1 MTAFGI
7 DFGTTNSAAVK
18 LIPGAEPQKYGDET
32 GRPLPSIVA
41 IDIATGEMT
50 GGRSVW
56 EHREFYAESQQ
67 YHLVNSVKWK
77 LATDE
82 VWQTEKGVVTPE
94 DVASFIFASL
104 SKRAVELGSEPIE
117 NAAVTIPFDFPPRAR
132 VSLRNA
138 ARRAGIEI
146 STFITESTSALMRY
160 IPNLKHCRNVAVFDW
175 GGGTLD
181 ISILQI
187 RDGIVSELATGG
199 MELAGDYIDADVAR
213 AVHHIV
219 MDQRQQSPAFD
230 SMSARNRDSML
241 TQSEMA
247 KCRFERLQ
255 ETDIVLTSYG
265 GAPAILRSLQ
275 RPWFESIIS
284 AHVDL
289 AIDLLDRTISKSG
302 LSSDAINR
310 LLVIGGSARLRL
322 LHERLRNDT
331 RFNSALYFAEDAEWD
346 VALGAAY
353 VQASA
358 GGYELA
364 ESVGIVLSDN
374 SYYEI
379 LRPGSRVDGSR
390 DSLTVSLVEDTR
402 QANIVVATRPSQQSP
417 VKNVLRF
424 GVSTLG
430 FDLEPITLSYW
441 VSGDLV
447 FTIEAQ
453 SVSFGP
459 RSRTVQNFGQLRF
472 AYQI

>member
-18 LIPGAEPQKYGDET
+18 VIPGGEPQKYGDET

-41 IDIATGEMT
+41 IDIATGEMI

-56 EHREFYAESQQ
+56 ENREFYAESQQ
-67 YHLVNSVKWK
+67 YHLVKSVKWK
-77 LATDE
+77 LGTDE

-94 DVASFIFASL
+94 EVASFIFASL
-104 SKRAVELGSEPIE
+104 SKRAVDLGSEPIKT
-117 NAAVTIPFDFPPRAR
+117 AAVTIPFDFPPHAR
-132 VSLRNA
+132 IALRNA
-138 ARRAGIEI
+138 ARSAGIEI

-160 IPNLKHCRNVAVFDW
+160 IPHLKHCRNVAVFDW

-187 RDGIVSELATGG
+187 RDGRVSELATGG
-199 MELAGDYIDADVAR
+199 MDLAGDYIDVDVAQ
-213 AVHHIV
+213 ALHHIL
-219 MDQRQQSPAFD
+219 MEQRQHSQAFE

-247 KCRFERLQ
+247 KCRFERFQ
-255 ETDIVLTSYG
+255 ETDIGLTSYG
-265 GAPAILRSLQ
+265 GAPATLRSLQ

-289 AIDLLDRTISKSG
+289 AIDLLDKTINKSG

-322 LHERLRNDT
+322 LHERLRNDA
-331 RFNSALYFAEDAEWD
+331 RFEAALYFAEDAEWD

-353 VQASA
+353 VQSSA

-364 ESVGIVLSDN
+364 ESIGIVLSDN

-379 LRPGSRVDGSR
+379 LHPGSRVNGSR

-402 QANIVVATRPSQQSP
+402 QANIVVATRSLPQSP
-417 VKNVLRF
+417 FKNVLRF

-430 FDLEPITLSYW
+430 FDLEPINLCYG

-447 FTIEAQ
+447 LTIEAQ
-453 SVSFGP
+453 SASFGP
-459 RSRTVQNFGQLRF
+459 RSRTIQNFGQLRF
-472 AYQI
+472 AYHI